1 MTKINRI
8 FARPGSSVG
17 RIVAVALMLALSAC
31 TTGPPVQEMSD
42 ARQAIAVAREAGAA
56 ELAPDAFNAAE
67 AYLASA
73 QRKLS
78 ERAYKQARNDAVQAK
93 NMALDALAN
102 AEQNPFPDPR

>member
-1 MTKINRI
+1 
-8 FARPGSSVG
+8 
-17 RIVAVALMLALSAC
+17 MLALTAC

-73 QRKLS
+73 QRNLS
-78 ERAYKQARNDAVQAK
+78 EKAYKQARNDAVHAK
-93 NMALDALAN
+93 NMALDALAS
-102 AEQNPFPDPR
+102 AEQSTPPNPR